1 MISFLF
7 ALNLHGKNWQ
17 MKKVWLGVSI
27 FVFLIFTGCKKVNDS
42 TIVEVEIGALLSLTG
57 NWSSLGVTSQ
67 KAIELAVL
75 DVNAYMEQKGTNI
88 RFSGMVFDTKLD
100 TALAKLA
107 MTDIV
112 RTRTK
117 YVIGPQSSA
126 ELAAIKPLADEKNVL
141 VVSQGSTA
149 SSLAISG
156 DGIFRFC
163 PGDAVE
169 GPALAKTMFADGK
182 RVIVTLSRDD
192 AGNKGLQTSVGSS
205 FAALGGQVDAIAPYP
220 SDLNSFDNYLGTL
233 KVKLQN
239 YINSQGANQ
248 VAVYLASFD
257 ECVSLFKQA
266 STDPIFSSVRWYGGD
281 GVVLSSAL
289 TADIQAA
296 AFASTTGFI
305 APNFG
310 LPALP
315 HPDLAVISAAIKSE
329 TGIEADAY
337 ALAAYDAVWV
347 IAKTVTALNA
357 AIDSFDLT
365 KNVFKIESSKYF
377 GITGPLLLNTAGDR
391 STGSFDYWGVVL
403 EGGSYKWKLVGKS
416 L

>member
-1 MISFLF
+1 MRKIVL
-7 ALNLHGKNWQ
+7 ACCL
-17 MKKVWLGVSI
+17 VV
-27 FVFLIFTGCKKVNDS
+27 LITMNGCKK
-42 TIVEVEIGALLSLTG
+42 TIDTTITEVEIGALLSLTG
-57 NWSSLGVTSQ
+57 NWSSLGITSQ
-67 KAIELAVL
+67 KAIGLAID

-88 RFSGMVFDTKLD
+88 RFTGMVFDTKLD
-100 TALAKLA
+100 TTIAKLA

-126 ELAAIKPLADEKNVL
+126 ELAAVKPLADEKNIL

-149 SSLAISG
+149 GSLAISG

-163 PGDAVE
+163 PGDVVE
-169 GPALAKTMFADGK
+169 GPAIARTMFAEGK
-182 RVIVTLSRDD
+182 RVVITLSRDD

-205 FAALGGQVDAIAPYP
+205 FAALGGQVDAIAPY
-220 SDLNSFDNYLGTL
+220 STTL
-233 KVKLQN
+233 AKYGSLLTTVKSKLQT
-239 YINSQGANQ
+239 YIAAQGAEK

-257 ECVSLFKQA
+257 ECVSLFNEA
-266 STDPIFSSVRWYGGD
+266 STDPIFSSVQWYGGD
-281 GVVLSSAL
+281 GVVLSPAL
-289 TADIQAA
+289 TGDAQAA
-296 AFASTTGFI
+296 AFAVTTKFI

-310 LPALP
+310 LPTIP
-315 HPDLAVISAAIKSE
+315 HPDLATISAAIKSA

-347 IAKTVTALNA
+347 IAKTATAMPITNT
-357 AIDSFDLT
+357 SYDLT
-365 KNVFKIESSKYF
+365 KKVFNIESSKYF
-377 GITGPLLLNTAGDR
+377 GITGPVLLNAAGDR
-391 STGSFDYWGVVL
+391 STGSFDYWGIVL

>member
-1 MISFLF
+1 MRKIVL
-7 ALNLHGKNWQ
+7 ACCLVVLATLN
-17 MKKVWLGVSI
+17 S
-27 FVFLIFTGCKKVNDS
+27 CKK
-42 TIVEVEIGALLSLTG
+42 TIDTTITEVEIGALLSLTG
-57 NWSSLGVTSQ
+57 NWSSLGLTSQ
-67 KAIELAVL
+67 KAIGLAMD

-88 RFSGMVFDTKLD
+88 RFTGMVFDTKLD
-100 TALAKLA
+100 TTIAKLA
-107 MTDIV
+107 ITDIV

-126 ELAAIKPLADEKNVL
+126 ELAAVKPLADQNNIL

-163 PGDAVE
+163 PGDVVE
-169 GPALAKTMFADGK
+169 GPALAKTMYAEGK
-182 RVIVTLSRDD
+182 RVVITLARDD

-205 FAALGGQVDAIAPYP
+205 FAALGGQVDAITPYP
-220 SDLNSFDNYLGTL
+220 TNLNGFDNYLGTL

-239 YINSQGANQ
+239 YINSQGASK

-257 ECVSLFKQA
+257 ECVDLFKQA
-266 STDPIFSSVRWYGGD
+266 SSDPIFSSVQWYGGD
-281 GVVLSSAL
+281 GVVLSTAL
-289 TADIQAA
+289 TSNAQAA
-296 AFASTTGFI
+296 AFAATTKFI

-310 LPALP
+310 LPALA
-315 HPDLAVISAAIKSE
+315 HPDLSAIASKIKID
-329 TGIEADAY
+329 TGIEPDAY

-347 IAKTVTALNA
+347 IAKTVTAIPITNT
-357 AIDSFDLT
+357 SYDLT
-365 KNVFKIESSKYF
+365 KNVFNIESSKYF
-377 GITGPLLLNTAGDR
+377 GITGPLLLNAAGDR
-391 STGSFDYWGVVL
+391 STGSFDYWGIVL

>member
-1 MISFLF
+1 MRKIVL
-7 ALNLHGKNWQ
+7 ACCL
-17 MKKVWLGVSI
+17 VV
-27 FVFLIFTGCKKVNDS
+27 LITMNGCKKKIDT
-42 TIVEVEIGALLSLTG
+42 TITEVEIGALLSLTG
-57 NWSSLGVTSQ
+57 NWSSLGITSQ
-67 KAIELAVL
+67 KAIGLAVS

-88 RFSGMVFDTKLD
+88 RFTGMVFDTKLD
-100 TALAKLA
+100 TTIAKLA

-126 ELAAIKPLADEKNVL
+126 ELAAVKPLADEKNIL

-149 SSLAISG
+149 GSLAISG

-163 PGDAVE
+163 PGDVVE
-169 GPALAKTMFADGK
+169 GPAIARTMFAEGK
-182 RVIVTLSRDD
+182 RVVITLSRDD

-205 FAALGGQVDAIAPYP
+205 FTALGGQVDAIAPYP
-220 SDLNSFDNYLGTL
+220 TNLNGFDNYLGTL

-239 YINSQGANQ
+239 YINSQGASK

-257 ECVSLFKQA
+257 ECVALFKQA
-266 STDPIFSSVRWYGGD
+266 SSDPIFSSVQWYGGD
-281 GVVLSSAL
+281 GVVLSAAL
-289 TADIQAA
+289 TGDAQAA
-296 AFASTTGFI
+296 AFAVTTKFI

-310 LPALP
+310 LPTIP
-315 HPDLAVISAAIKSE
+315 HPDLATISAAIKSA

-347 IAKTVTALNA
+347 IAKTATAMPITNT
-357 AIDSFDLT
+357 SYDLT
-365 KNVFKIESSKYF
+365 KKVFNIESSKYF
-377 GITGPLLLNTAGDR
+377 GITGPVLLNAAGDR
-391 STGSFDYWGVVL
+391 STGSFDYWGIVL

>member
-1 MISFLF
+1 MRKIVL
-7 ALNLHGKNWQ
+7 ACCLVVLTT
-17 MKKVWLGVSI
+17 
-27 FVFLIFTGCKKVNDS
+27 LIGCKKAIDK
-42 TIVEVEIGALLSLTG
+42 TITEVEIGALLSLTG
-57 NWSSLGVTSQ
+57 NWSTLGLTSQ
-67 KAIELAVL
+67 KAIGLAMD

-88 RFSGMVFDTKLD
+88 RFTGMVFDTKLD
-100 TALAKLA
+100 TTIAKLA
-107 MTDIV
+107 ITDIV

-126 ELAAIKPLADEKNVL
+126 ELAAVKPLADQNNIL

-169 GPALAKTMFADGK
+169 GPALAKTMYAEGK
-182 RVIVTLSRDD
+182 RVVVTLSRDD
-192 AGNKGLQTSVGSS
+192 AGNKGLQSSVGSS
-205 FAALGGQVDAIAPYP
+205 FTALGGQVDAIVPY
-220 SDLNSFDNYLGTL
+220 STTLSNYNSLLSTL
-233 KVKLQN
+233 KSKLQS
-239 YINSQGANQ
+239 YITAQGAEK

-257 ECVSLFKQA
+257 ECVSLFNEA
-266 STDPIFSSVRWYGGD
+266 ATDPVFTSVRWYGGD
-281 GVVLSSAL
+281 GVVLSTAL
-289 TADIQAA
+289 TSDAKAA
-296 AFASTTGFI
+296 AFAAATKFI

-310 LPALP
+310 LPALA
-315 HPDLAVISAAIKSE
+315 HPDLSTIASVIKSE

-347 IAKTVTALNA
+347 IAKTVTALPISN
-357 AIDSFDLT
+357 SSYDLT
-365 KNVFKIESSKYF
+365 KKVFNIESSKYF
-377 GITGPLLLNTAGDR
+377 GITGPLLLNAAGDR
-391 STGSFDYWGVVL
+391 STGSFDYWGIVL

>member
-1 MISFLF
+1 MRKIVL
-7 ALNLHGKNWQ
+7 ACCL
-17 MKKVWLGVSI
+17 VV
-27 FVFLIFTGCKKVNDS
+27 LITMNGCKK
-42 TIVEVEIGALLSLTG
+42 TIDTTITDVEIGALLSLTG
-57 NWSSLGVTSQ
+57 NWSSLGITSQ
-67 KAIELAVL
+67 KAIGLAID

-88 RFSGMVFDTKLD
+88 RFTGKVFDTKLD
-100 TALAKLA
+100 TTIAKLA

-117 YVIGPQSSA
+117 YVIGPQSST
-126 ELAAIKPLADEKNVL
+126 ELAAVKPLADEKNIL

-163 PGDAVE
+163 PGDVVE
-169 GPALAKTMFADGK
+169 GPAIARTMFAEGK
-182 RVIVTLSRDD
+182 RVVITLSRDD

-205 FAALGGQVDAIAPYP
+205 FTALGGQVDAIAPYP
-220 SDLNSFDNYLGTL
+220 TNLNGFDNYLGTL

-239 YINSQGANQ
+239 YINSQGASK

-257 ECVSLFKQA
+257 ECVALFKQA
-266 STDPIFSSVRWYGGD
+266 SSDPIFSSVQWYGGD
-281 GVVLSSAL
+281 GVVLSAAL
-289 TADIQAA
+289 TGDAQAA
-296 AFASTTGFI
+296 AFAVTTKFI

-310 LPALP
+310 LPTIP
-315 HPDLAVISAAIKSE
+315 HPDLATISAAIKSA

-337 ALAAYDAVWV
+337 ALAAYDAVRV
-347 IAKTVTALNA
+347 IAKTATAMPITNT
-357 AIDSFDLT
+357 SYDLT
-365 KNVFKIESSKYF
+365 KKVFNIESSKYF
-377 GITGPLLLNTAGDR
+377 GITGPVLLNAAGDR
-391 STGSFDYWGVVL
+391 STGSFDYWGIVL

>member
-1 MISFLF
+1 M
-7 ALNLHGKNWQ
+7 N
-17 MKKVWLGVSI
+17 KVWLGASI

-42 TIVEVEIGALLSLTG
+42 TTTEIEIGALLSLTG

-67 KAIELAVL
+67 KAIQLAIE
-75 DVNAYMEQKGTNI
+75 DVNVYMEQKGTTT
-88 RFSGMVFDTKLD
+88 RFTGMVYDTKLD
-100 TALAKLA
+100 TAIAKLA
-107 MTDIV
+107 MTDVV
-112 RTRTK
+112 RLKTK
-117 YVIGPQSSA
+117 YIIGPQSSA
-126 ELAAIKPLADEKNVL
+126 ELAAIKPTADQNNIL

-182 RVIVTLSRDD
+182 RVIITLARDD
-192 AGNKGLQTSVGSS
+192 AGNKGLQASVGSS
-205 FAALGGQVDAIAPYP
+205 FASLGGQVDAIAPYP
-220 SDLNSFDNYLGTL
+220 TNLNDFDNYLGTL

-239 YINSQGANQ
+239 YINSQGASK

-266 STDPIFSSVRWYGGD
+266 SSDPIFSSVQWYGGD
-281 GVVLSSAL
+281 GVVLSAAL
-289 TADIQAA
+289 TGDAQAA
-296 AFASTTGFI
+296 AFASTTKFI

-315 HPDLAVISAAIKSE
+315 HPDLASISAAIKSE
-329 TGIEADAY
+329 TGIEPDAY

-347 IAKTVTALNA
+347 IAKTVIGLSNPSSEFAV
-357 AIDSFDLT
+357 I
-365 KNVFKIESSKYF
+365 KNIFTQESSKYF

-391 STGSFDYWGVVL
+391 STGSFDYWGIVF
-403 EGGSYKWKLVGKS
+403 EGGSYKWKLIGKS

>member
-1 MISFLF
+1 MRKIVLACCLVVLITIS
-7 ALNLHGKNWQ
+7 
-17 MKKVWLGVSI
+17 
-27 FVFLIFTGCKKVNDS
+27 GCKK
-42 TIVEVEIGALLSLTG
+42 TIDTTFTEVEIGALLSLTG
-57 NWSSLGVTSQ
+57 NWSSLGITSQ
-67 KAIELAVL
+67 KAIGLAID

-88 RFSGMVFDTKLD
+88 RFTGMVFDTKLD

-107 MTDIV
+107 MADVV

-126 ELAAIKPLADEKNVL
+126 ELAAVKPLADEKNIL

-163 PGDAVE
+163 PGDVVE
-169 GPALAKTMFADGK
+169 GPAIARTMFAEGK
-182 RVIVTLSRDD
+182 RVVITLLRDD
-192 AGNKGLQTSVGSS
+192 AGNKGLQTSVGNS
-205 FAALGGQVDAIAPYP
+205 FAALGGQVDAIAPY
-220 SDLNSFDNYLGTL
+220 STTLAKYGTL
-233 KVKLQN
+233 LATLKSKLQT
-239 YINSQGANQ
+239 YIAAQGAEK

-257 ECVSLFKQA
+257 ECVSLFNEA
-266 STDPIFSSVRWYGGD
+266 STDPIFSSVQWYGGD
-281 GVVLSSAL
+281 GVVLSAAL
-289 TADIQAA
+289 TGDAQAA
-296 AFASTTGFI
+296 AFAVTTKFI

-310 LPALP
+310 LPTIP
-315 HPDLAVISAAIKSE
+315 HPDLATISAAIKSA

-347 IAKTVTALNA
+347 IAKTATAMPVTNT
-357 AIDSFDLT
+357 SYDLT
-365 KNVFKIESSKYF
+365 KKVFNVESSKYF
-377 GITGPLLLNTAGDR
+377 GITGPVILNAAGDR
-391 STGSFDYWGVVL
+391 SSGSFDYWGIVL

>member
-1 MISFLF
+1 M
-7 ALNLHGKNWQ
+7 N
-17 MKKVWLGVSI
+17 
-27 FVFLIFTGCKKVNDS
+27 GCKKKIDT
-42 TIVEVEIGALLSLTG
+42 TITNVEIGALLSLTG
-57 NWSSLGVTSQ
+57 NWSSLGITSQ
-67 KAIELAVL
+67 KAIGLAID

-88 RFSGMVFDTKLD
+88 RFTGMVFDTKLD
-100 TALAKLA
+100 TTIAKLA

-126 ELAAIKPLADEKNVL
+126 ELAAVKPLADEKNIL

-149 SSLAISG
+149 GSLAISG

-163 PGDAVE
+163 PGDVVE
-169 GPALAKTMFADGK
+169 GPAIARTMFAEGK
-182 RVIVTLSRDD
+182 RVVITLSRDD

-220 SDLNSFDNYLGTL
+220 TNLNGFDNYLGTL
-233 KVKLQN
+233 KVKLEN
-239 YINSQGANQ
+239 YINSQGASK

-257 ECVSLFKQA
+257 ECVALFKQA
-266 STDPIFSSVRWYGGD
+266 SSDPIFSSVQWYGGD
-281 GVVLSSAL
+281 GVVLSAAL
-289 TADIQAA
+289 TGDAQAA
-296 AFASTTGFI
+296 AFAVTTKFI

-310 LPALP
+310 LPTIQ
-315 HPDLAVISAAIKSE
+315 HPDLATISAAIKSA

-347 IAKTVTALNA
+347 IAKTATAMPITNT
-357 AIDSFDLT
+357 SYDLT
-365 KNVFKIESSKYF
+365 KKVFNIESSKYF
-377 GITGPLLLNTAGDR
+377 GITGPVLLNAAGDR
-391 STGSFDYWGVVL
+391 STGSFDFWGIVL

>member
-1 MISFLF
+1 MRKIVL
-7 ALNLHGKNWQ
+7 ACCL
-17 MKKVWLGVSI
+17 VV
-27 FVFLIFTGCKKVNDS
+27 LITMNGCKKKIDT
-42 TIVEVEIGALLSLTG
+42 TITEVEIGALLSLTG
-57 NWSSLGVTSQ
+57 NWSSLGITSQ
-67 KAIELAVL
+67 KAIGLAVD

-88 RFSGMVFDTKLD
+88 RFTGMVFDTKLD
-100 TALAKLA
+100 TTIAKLA
-107 MTDIV
+107 MTDII

-126 ELAAIKPLADEKNVL
+126 ELAAVKPLADEKNIL

-163 PGDAVE
+163 PGDVVE
-169 GPALAKTMFADGK
+169 GPAIARTMFAEGK
-182 RVIVTLSRDD
+182 RVVITLSRDD

-205 FAALGGQVDAIAPYP
+205 FTALGGQVDAIAPY
-220 SDLNSFDNYLGTL
+220 STTL
-233 KVKLQN
+233 AKYGSLLTTVKSKLQT
-239 YINSQGANQ
+239 YIAAQGAEK

-257 ECVSLFKQA
+257 ECVSLFNEA
-266 STDPIFSSVRWYGGD
+266 STDPIFSSVQWYGGD
-281 GVVLSSAL
+281 GVVLSPAL
-289 TADIQAA
+289 TGDAQAA
-296 AFASTTGFI
+296 AFAVTTKFI

-310 LPALP
+310 LPTIP
-315 HPDLAVISAAIKSE
+315 HPDLATISAAIKSA

-347 IAKTVTALNA
+347 IAKTATAMPITNT
-357 AIDSFDLT
+357 SYDLT
-365 KNVFKIESSKYF
+365 KKVFNIESSKYF
-377 GITGPLLLNTAGDR
+377 GITGPVLLNAAGDR
-391 STGSFDYWGVVL
+391 STGSFDYWGIVL

>member
-1 MISFLF
+1 M
-7 ALNLHGKNWQ
+7 N
-17 MKKVWLGVSI
+17 KVWLGASI

-42 TIVEVEIGALLSLTG
+42 TTTEVEIGALLSLTG

-67 KAIELAVL
+67 KAIQLAID
-75 DVNAYMEQKGTNI
+75 DVNVYMEQKGTTT
-88 RFSGMVFDTKLD
+88 RFTGMVYDTKLD
-100 TALAKLA
+100 TAIAKLA
-107 MTDIV
+107 MTDVV
-112 RTRTK
+112 RVKTK
-117 YVIGPQSSA
+117 YIIGPQSSA
-126 ELAAIKPLADEKNVL
+126 ELAAIKPIADQNNIL

-169 GPALAKTMFADGK
+169 GPALAKTMFAEGK
-182 RVIVTLSRDD
+182 RVVITLARDD
-192 AGNKGLQTSVGSS
+192 AGNKGLQTSVGNS
-205 FAALGGQVDAIAPYP
+205 FASLGGQVDAIAPYP
-220 SDLNSFDNYLGTL
+220 TNLNGFDNYLGTL

-239 YINSQGANQ
+239 YINSQGASK

-266 STDPIFSSVRWYGGD
+266 SSDPIFSSVQWYGGD
-281 GVVLSSAL
+281 GVVLSAAL
-289 TADIQAA
+289 TGDAQAA
-296 AFASTTGFI
+296 AFASTTKFI

-315 HPDLAVISAAIKSE
+315 HPDLASISAAIKSE
-329 TGIEADAY
+329 TGIEPDAY

-347 IAKTVTALNA
+347 IAKTVIGLSNPSSEFAV
-357 AIDSFDLT
+357 I
-365 KNVFKIESSKYF
+365 KNIFTQESSKYF

-391 STGSFDYWGVVL
+391 STGSFDYWGIVL
-403 EGGSYKWKLVGKS
+403 EGVSYKWKLIGKS

>member
-1 MISFLF
+1 MRKIVLACCLVVLTTLF
-7 ALNLHGKNWQ
+7 
-17 MKKVWLGVSI
+17 
-27 FVFLIFTGCKKVNDS
+27 GCKKAIDKTV
-42 TIVEVEIGALLSLTG
+42 TEVEIGALLSLTG
-57 NWSSLGVTSQ
+57 NWSTLGLTSQ
-67 KAIELAVL
+67 KAIGLAVD

-88 RFSGMVFDTKLD
+88 RLTGMVFDTKLD
-100 TALAKLA
+100 TTIAKLA

-126 ELAAIKPLADEKNVL
+126 ELAAVKPLADQNNIL

-169 GPALAKTMFADGK
+169 GPALAKTIYAEGK
-182 RVIVTLSRDD
+182 RVVVTLSRDD
-192 AGNKGLQTSVGSS
+192 AGNKGLQSSVGSS
-205 FAALGGQVDAIAPYP
+205 FTALGGQVDAIVPY
-220 SDLNSFDNYLGTL
+220 STTLSNYNSLLSTL
-233 KVKLQN
+233 KSKLQN
-239 YINSQGANQ
+239 YITAQGAEK

-257 ECVSLFKQA
+257 ECVSLFNEA
-266 STDPIFSSVRWYGGD
+266 ATDPVFTSVQWYGGD
-281 GVVLSSAL
+281 GVVLSTAL
-289 TADIQAA
+289 TSDAKAA
-296 AFASTTGFI
+296 AFAAATKFI

-310 LPALP
+310 LPAVA
-315 HPDLAVISAAIKSE
+315 HPDLSTIASVIKSE

-347 IAKTVTALNA
+347 IAKTVTALPVSN
-357 AIDSFDLT
+357 SSYDLT
-365 KNVFKIESSKYF
+365 KKVFNMESSKYF
-377 GITGPLLLNTAGDR
+377 GITGPLLLNAAGDR
-391 STGSFDYWGVVL
+391 STGSFDYWGIVL

>member
-1 MISFLF
+1 MMRKIVLACCLVVLITIS
-7 ALNLHGKNWQ
+7 
-17 MKKVWLGVSI
+17 
-27 FVFLIFTGCKKVNDS
+27 GCKK
-42 TIVEVEIGALLSLTG
+42 TIDTTITEVEIGALLSLTG
-57 NWSSLGVTSQ
+57 NWSSLGITSQ
-67 KAIELAVL
+67 KAIGMAID

-88 RFSGMVFDTKLD
+88 RFTGMVFDTKLD

-107 MTDIV
+107 MADVV

-126 ELAAIKPLADEKNVL
+126 ELAAVKPLADEKNIL

-163 PGDAVE
+163 PGDVVE
-169 GPALAKTMFADGK
+169 GPAIARTMFAEGK
-182 RVIVTLSRDD
+182 RVVITLARED
-192 AGNKGLQTSVGSS
+192 AGNKGLQTSVGNS
-205 FAALGGQVDAIAPYP
+205 FAALGGQVDAIAPY
-220 SDLNSFDNYLGTL
+220 STTLAKYGTL
-233 KVKLQN
+233 IATLKSKLQT
-239 YINSQGANQ
+239 YIAAQGAEK

-257 ECVSLFKQA
+257 ECVSLFNEA
-266 STDPIFSSVRWYGGD
+266 STDPIFSSVQWYGGD
-281 GVVLSSAL
+281 GVVLSAAL
-289 TADIQAA
+289 TGDAQAA
-296 AFASTTGFI
+296 AFAVTTKFI

-310 LPALP
+310 LPTIP
-315 HPDLAVISAAIKSE
+315 HPDLVTISAAIKSA

-347 IAKTVTALNA
+347 IAKTATAMPITNT
-357 AIDSFDLT
+357 SYDLT
-365 KNVFKIESSKYF
+365 KKVFNVESSKYF
-377 GITGPLLLNTAGDR
+377 GITGPMMLNAAGDR
-391 STGSFDYWGVVL
+391 STGSFDYWGIVL

>member
-1 MISFLF
+1 MRKIVL
-7 ALNLHGKNWQ
+7 ACCLVVLTT
-17 MKKVWLGVSI
+17 
-27 FVFLIFTGCKKVNDS
+27 LIGCKKAIDK
-42 TIVEVEIGALLSLTG
+42 TITEVEIGALLSLTG
-57 NWSSLGVTSQ
+57 NWSTLGLTSQ
-67 KAIELAVL
+67 KAIGMAID

-88 RFSGMVFDTKLD
+88 RFTGMVFDTKLD
-100 TALAKLA
+100 TTIAKLA
-107 MTDIV
+107 ITDIV

-126 ELAAIKPLADEKNVL
+126 ELAAVKPLADQNNIL

-169 GPALAKTMFADGK
+169 GPALAKTMYAEGK
-182 RVIVTLSRDD
+182 RVVVTLSRDD
-192 AGNKGLQTSVGSS
+192 AGNKGLQSRVGRS
-205 FAALGGQVDAIAPYP
+205 FTALGGQVDAIAPY
-220 SDLNSFDNYLGTL
+220 STTLANYGTL
-233 KVKLQN
+233 LSTLKSKLQN
-239 YINSQGANQ
+239 YITAQGAEK

-257 ECVSLFKQA
+257 ECVSLFNEA
-266 STDPIFSSVRWYGGD
+266 ATDPVFTSVQWYGGD
-281 GVVLSSAL
+281 GVVLSTAL
-289 TADIQAA
+289 TSDAKAA
-296 AFASTTGFI
+296 AFAAATKFI

-310 LPALP
+310 LPAVA
-315 HPDLAVISAAIKSE
+315 HPDLSTIASVIKSE

-347 IAKTVTALNA
+347 IAKTVTALPISN
-357 AIDSFDLT
+357 SSYDLT
-365 KNVFKIESSKYF
+365 KKVFNIESSKYF
-377 GITGPLLLNTAGDR
+377 GITGPLLLNAAGDR
-391 STGSFDYWGVVL
+391 STGSFDYWGIVL

>member
-1 MISFLF
+1 MRKIVL
-7 ALNLHGKNWQ
+7 ACCL
-17 MKKVWLGVSI
+17 VV
-27 FVFLIFTGCKKVNDS
+27 LITMNGCKKKIDT
-42 TIVEVEIGALLSLTG
+42 TITEVEIGALLSLTG
-57 NWSSLGVTSQ
+57 NWSSLGITSQ
-67 KAIELAVL
+67 KAIGLAVD

-88 RFSGMVFDTKLD
+88 RFTGMVFDTKLD
-100 TALAKLA
+100 TTIAKLA

-126 ELAAIKPLADEKNVL
+126 ELAAVKPLADEKNIL

-149 SSLAISG
+149 GSLAISG

-163 PGDAVE
+163 PGDVVE
-169 GPALAKTMFADGK
+169 GPAIARTMFAEGK
-182 RVIVTLSRDD
+182 RVVITLSRDD

-205 FAALGGQVDAIAPYP
+205 FAALGGQVDAIAPY
-220 SDLNSFDNYLGTL
+220 STTL
-233 KVKLQN
+233 AKYGSLLTTVKSKLQT
-239 YINSQGANQ
+239 YIAAQGAEK

-257 ECVSLFKQA
+257 ECVFLFNEA
-266 STDPIFSSVRWYGGD
+266 STDPIFSSVQWYGGD
-281 GVVLSSAL
+281 GVVLSPAL
-289 TADIQAA
+289 TEDAQAA
-296 AFASTTGFI
+296 AFAVTTKFI

-310 LPALP
+310 LPTIP
-315 HPDLAVISAAIKSE
+315 HPDLATISAAIKSA

-347 IAKTVTALNA
+347 IAKTATAMPITNT
-357 AIDSFDLT
+357 SYDLT
-365 KNVFKIESSKYF
+365 KKVFNIESSKYF
-377 GITGPLLLNTAGDR
+377 GITGPVLLNAAGDR
-391 STGSFDYWGVVL
+391 STGSFDYWGIVL

>member
-1 MISFLF
+1 MRKIVL
-7 ALNLHGKNWQ
+7 ACCL
-17 MKKVWLGVSI
+17 VV
-27 FVFLIFTGCKKVNDS
+27 LITMNGCKKKIDT
-42 TIVEVEIGALLSLTG
+42 TITEVEIGALLSLTG
-57 NWSSLGVTSQ
+57 NWSSLGITSQ
-67 KAIELAVL
+67 KAIGLAVD

-88 RFSGMVFDTKLD
+88 RFTGMVFDTKLD
-100 TALAKLA
+100 TTIAKLA
-107 MTDIV
+107 MTDII

-126 ELAAIKPLADEKNVL
+126 ELAAVKPLADEKNIL

-163 PGDAVE
+163 PGDVVE
-169 GPALAKTMFADGK
+169 GPAIARTMFAEGK
-182 RVIVTLSRDD
+182 RVVITLSRDD

-205 FAALGGQVDAIAPYP
+205 FAALGGQVDAIAPY
-220 SDLNSFDNYLGTL
+220 STTL
-233 KVKLQN
+233 AKYGSLLTTVKSKLQT
-239 YINSQGANQ
+239 YIAAQGAEK

-257 ECVSLFKQA
+257 ECVSLFNEA
-266 STDPIFSSVRWYGGD
+266 STDPIFSSVQWYGGD
-281 GVVLSSAL
+281 GVVLSPAL
-289 TADIQAA
+289 TGDAQAA
-296 AFASTTGFI
+296 AFAVTTKFI

-310 LPALP
+310 LPTIP
-315 HPDLAVISAAIKSE
+315 HPDLATISAAIKSA

-347 IAKTVTALNA
+347 IAKTATAMPITNT
-357 AIDSFDLT
+357 SYDLT
-365 KNVFKIESSKYF
+365 KKVFNIESSKYF
-377 GITGPLLLNTAGDR
+377 GITGPVLLNAAGDR
-391 STGSFDYWGVVL
+391 STGSFDYWGIVL

>member
-1 MISFLF
+1 MRKIVLACCLVVLITIS
-7 ALNLHGKNWQ
+7 
-17 MKKVWLGVSI
+17 
-27 FVFLIFTGCKKVNDS
+27 GCKK
-42 TIVEVEIGALLSLTG
+42 TIETTITEVEIGALLSLTG
-57 NWSSLGVTSQ
+57 NWSSLGITSQ
-67 KAIELAVL
+67 KAIGMAID

-88 RFSGMVFDTKLD
+88 RFTGMVFDTKLD

-107 MTDIV
+107 MADVV

-126 ELAAIKPLADEKNVL
+126 ELAAVKPLADEKNIL

-163 PGDAVE
+163 PGDVVE
-169 GPALAKTMFADGK
+169 GPAIARTMFAEGK
-182 RVIVTLSRDD
+182 RVAITLARDD
-192 AGNKGLQTSVGSS
+192 AGNKGLQTSVGNS
-205 FAALGGQVDAIAPYP
+205 FAALGGQVDTIAPY
-220 SDLNSFDNYLGTL
+220 STTLVKYGTL
-233 KVKLQN
+233 IATLKSKLQT
-239 YINSQGANQ
+239 YIAAQGAEK

-257 ECVSLFKQA
+257 ECVSLFNEL
-266 STDPIFSSVRWYGGD
+266 SIDPIFSSVQWYGGD
-281 GVVLSSAL
+281 GVVLSPAL
-289 TADIQAA
+289 TGDAQAA
-296 AFASTTGFI
+296 AFAVTTKFI

-310 LPALP
+310 LPTIP
-315 HPDLAVISAAIKSE
+315 HPDLATISAAIKSA

-347 IAKTVTALNA
+347 IAKTATAMPVTNT
-357 AIDSFDLT
+357 SYDLT
-365 KNVFKIESSKYF
+365 KKVFNVESSKYF
-377 GITGPLLLNTAGDR
+377 GITGPVLLNAAGDR
-391 STGSFDYWGVVL
+391 SSGSFDYWGIVL